1 MQDTSPAARTPRDDE
16 PVPGRVGGD
25 DTCDDTCAAV
35 TWYEEGGDP
44 PVDEPLLAL
53 IPLPDLS

>member
-16 PVPGRVGGD
+16 PAPGHVD
-25 DTCDDTCAAV
+25 DDTCAAA
-35 TWYEEGGDP
+35 TWYEEGADL
-44 PVDEPLLAL
+44 PVDEPLIAL

>member
-16 PVPGRVGGD
+16 PAPGTVDGGER
-25 DTCDDTCAAV
+25 CATV
-35 TWYEEGGDP
+35 TWFEEDDR
-44 PVDEPLLAL
+44 PVDEPLIAL